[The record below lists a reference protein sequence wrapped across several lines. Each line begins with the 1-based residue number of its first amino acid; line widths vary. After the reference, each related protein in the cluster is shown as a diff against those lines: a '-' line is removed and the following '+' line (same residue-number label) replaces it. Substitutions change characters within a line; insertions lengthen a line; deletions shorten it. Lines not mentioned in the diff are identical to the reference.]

1 MAAMPVFR
9 RLMGY
14 VRPYSRHLALALS
27 CLIGYTVFSGAML
40 YLVNPLFKFLFA
52 GQPSGDVVPPQAYS
66 GIFESMKAWLDQW
79 INSLIISPSAF
90 GTIERICVLIVVAT
104 LIKAV
109 FFYLQGYFMAFLQ
122 QGVVKTLRDDLYT
135 HLHRLS
141 LSYFHKNRTG
151 QLMSRV
157 TNDVWVI
164 NDTLDTTLTQI
175 IRDPLLIVFYLC
187 LLLVISW
194 PLTVLATV
202 VVPISV
208 FLVVRLGRRL
218 RRYST
223 RTQERM
229 GDVSDILEETISGI
243 RIVKAFAMASFEIR
257 KFKRAT
263 QSFFKDMLK
272 MTRVRLL
279 ASPAGEV
286 IGAVMGA
293 IVIWFGGRQVYIQ
306 QSLAPSDFIT
316 FLVLMFALGRPIKSL
331 SDVHTKIERGLA
343 AADRIFEVLDT
354 APQIEDRPGA
364 APLVAYTRGIVFD
377 DVSFRYDS
385 GPDVLHNVSV
395 EVKRGEVL
403 AVVGPSGAGK
413 STLLDLIPRFYDPT
427 AGAIR
432 VDGRDLRDLKL
443 DSVRERMG
451 IVTQETILF
460 NDTIFRNIAYGLEN
474 ATAERVERAARMANA
489 DRFIEETPEGYSTII
504 GNRGVRLS
512 GGQRQRLAIA
522 RALLKDPE
530 ILIFDEATSAL
541 DTEAE
546 MLVQEAIDRLMRNR
560 TVFVVAHRLSTIKRA
575 DRIIVLEHGRLVEE
589 GTHEALLKR
598 DGLYRYLYDLQF
610 RDSETVREEARVL

>member
-1 MAAMPVFR
+1 V
-9 RLMGY
+9 
-14 VRPYSRHLALALS
+14 ALV
-27 CLIGYTVFSGAML
+27 CLVGYTIFSGAML
-40 YLVNPLFKFLFA
+40 YLVNPLFKFLFSGQQAAATPA
-52 GQPSGDVVPPQAYS
+52 GYS
-66 GIFESMKAWLDQW
+66 GVFEAMKARLDDW
-79 INSLIISPSAF
+79 VNGLVLSPTSMA
-90 GTIERICVLIVVAT
+90 TIEKICILIVIAT
-104 LIKAV
+104 LGKAL

-122 QGVVKTLRDDLYT
+122 QGVVKRLRDELYS

-141 LSYFHKNRTG
+141 LSYFHHNRTG

-157 TNDVWVI
+157 TNDVWVV

-175 IRDPLLIVFYLC
+175 IRDPLLIVFYLY

-194 PLTVLATV
+194 PLTLLASI

-208 FLVVRLGRRL
+208 FMVVKLGQRL

-243 RIVKAFAMASFEIR
+243 RIVKAFAMAPFEIA

-263 QSFFKDMLK
+263 TGFFRAMLK

-293 IVIWFGGRQVYIQ
+293 IVIWFGGRQVYVQ
-306 QSLAPSDFIT
+306 QALAPSDFIT

-331 SDVHTKIERGLA
+331 SDVHTKIQRGLA

-354 APQIEDRPGA
+354 RPAVEDQPGA
-364 APLVAYTRGIVFD
+364 ATLHHYSDRIVFD
-377 DVSFRYDS
+377 HVSFRYDT
-385 GPDVLHNVSV
+385 GPEVLTDVCASV
-395 EVKRGEVL
+395 RRGEVL

-413 STLLDLIPRFYDPT
+413 STFLDLIPRFYDPT

-432 VDGRDLRDLKL
+432 IDGHDIRALTLQSLRD
-443 DSVRERMG
+443 RMG

-460 NDTIFRNIAYGLEN
+460 NDTVFRNIAYGLEG
-474 ATAERVERAARMANA
+474 ATRERVERAARMANA
-489 DRFIEETPEGYSTII
+489 DRFIDEMPEGYDTIV
-504 GNRGVRLS
+504 GNRGVRMS
-512 GGQRQRLAIA
+512 GGQRQRIAIA

-546 MLVQEAIDRLMRNR
+546 LLVQEAIDRLMKSR
-560 TVFVVAHRLSTIKRA
+560 TVFVVAHRLSTIKHA
-575 DRIIVLEHGRLVEE
+575 DRIIVLDGGRIVEE
-589 GTHEALLKR
+589 GTHDSLLGG

-610 RDSETVREEARVL
+610 RENTTVREEARIT